1 MSLVLLRSLAVSC
14 VAGGVLAGCA
24 TPPAAP
30 THAGELTAVGRV
42 AIRLPSDNQ
51 IANFTWRDD
60 GQQAQL
66 ALASPL
72 GSTVAELTFNADGAR
87 LRDQQGNVTEAPTP
101 DSLLKTRTGWDL
113 PVSGLRYWI
122 QAKADPASAADVRDT
137 PEGRHIE
144 QAGWVIDA
152 TDMIPAGERGQLP
165 KRVKATREGVGVSI
179 VISDWQWQ

>member
-1 MSLVLLRSLAVSC
+1 MTLRALRALAPTC
-14 VAGGVLAGCA
+14 VASALLAACA

-51 IANFTWRDD
+51 LANFTWRDD
-60 GQQAQL
+60 GEQAQL
-66 ALASPL
+66 ALNSPL
-72 GSTVAELTFNADGAR
+72 GNTVAELTFNADGAR
-87 LRDQQGNVTEAPTP
+87 LRDQNGKVTQSATP

-122 QAKADPASAADVRDT
+122 QAKADPSSEALVRDT
-137 PEGRHIE
+137 PEGRHID
-144 QAGWVIDA
+144 QAGWSIDA
-152 TDMIPAGERGQLP
+152 TDMVAAGERGKLP
-165 KRVKATREGVGVSI
+165 KRVKAAREGVGVSI